1 MSENWSD
8 VISIRDFTRGEV
20 DEVLEQA
27 FRMEQEDCSHR
38 LDGRVL
44 ALVFFEPSTRTRLSF
59 ASAMMK
65 LGGNVLEFGDPDH
78 TSLSKGETLSDT
90 IRIVSGY
97 CDIMAIR
104 HPWEGAARL
113 ASEVSSVPVI
123 NAGDGSNQHP
133 TQTFLDLFTMRKLH
147 KGLDGLT
154 VGYLGDLKYSRTVHS
169 LAVAMCNYECRQH
182 FIAPETLQ
190 APDHLLAELDECG
203 APYGEHADP
212 GEVLPDLD
220 ILYCTRIQEERF
232 PESMEYEKVKGIY
245 RTDLQLL
252 ENAGVKDTFRV
263 MHPLPRVDELST
275 DVDDSR
281 YAAYFE
287 QAKNGLPVRQALL
300 SALLGEL

>member
-1 MSENWSD
+1 MSGEWSD
-8 VISIRDFTRGEV
+8 VISIRDFTREEV
-20 DEVLEQA
+20 DEVLEHS
-27 FRMEQEDCSHR
+27 FRMEDEGSSHR

-44 ALVFFEPSTRTRLSF
+44 ALVFFEPSTRTRMSF

-65 LGGNVLEFGDPDH
+65 LGGNVLEFGDPDQ

-90 IRIVSGY
+90 LRVVSGY

-113 ASEVSSVPVI
+113 ASEVSDVPVI

-147 KGLDGLT
+147 GRLDGLT

-169 LAVAMCNYECRQH
+169 LAVAMCNYECTQH
-182 FIAPETLQ
+182 FIAPESLE
-190 APDHLLAELDECG
+190 APDHLLGELDDCG
-203 APYGEHADP
+203 APYAQHDDP
-212 GEVLPDLD
+212 AEVLPELD

-232 PESMEYEKVKGIY
+232 PESMEYEKVKGVY
-245 RTDLQLL
+245 RTDRELL
-252 ENAGVKDTFRV
+252 ENAGVKKSFRV

-275 DVDDSR
+275 DVDDTR

-287 QAKNGLPVRQALL
+287 QAENGLPVRQALL